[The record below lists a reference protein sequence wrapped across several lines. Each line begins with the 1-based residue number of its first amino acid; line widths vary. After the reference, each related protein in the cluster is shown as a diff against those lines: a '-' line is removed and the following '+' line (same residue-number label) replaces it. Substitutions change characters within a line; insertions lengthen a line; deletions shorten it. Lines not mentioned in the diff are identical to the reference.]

1 MFLSC
6 LLKSITICGWILS
19 TDLCLHSKL
28 LIYFRKKAKEK
39 FTATHAHRN
48 SSNRLLPLFCLS
60 KETLYCKMSILWDY
74 SFIKAF
80 HIVFHRIVDF
90 VPHPPKYQFSG
101 NIHSRFRNIF
111 CPLINPIL
119 PNVFSNQF
127 LILGLGFCW
136 MICQEPFLFSRKLQR
151 CSAVRCF
158 ARYETSPDFPS
169 TWTLV
174 DNGWIPIFGWTFP

>member
-48 SSNRLLPLFCLS
+48 SSNRLLPLFCLC
-60 KETLYCKMSILWDY
+60 KKTLYCKMSILWDY

-80 HIVFHRIVDF
+80 HIVFHRIVDV
-90 VPHPPKYQFSG
+90 VPHLLHRRWAGKVSILRQYSFKIPKHFLSINQSNSPERLFKSIFDLGAWVLLDDLSG
-101 NIHSRFRNIF
+101 AFF
-111 CPLINPIL
+111 
-119 PNVFSNQF
+119 V
-127 LILGLGFCW
+127 
-136 MICQEPFLFSRKLQR
+136 
-151 CSAVRCF
+151 
-158 ARYETSPDFPS
+158 
-169 TWTLV
+169 
-174 DNGWIPIFGWTFP
+174 